1 MPGPCKT
8 LLDRKTH
15 NQCNPNPKKNFMLKL
30 IENLGHTHPAV
41 ADTLTLALEDR
52 VRGRFKAVTDS
63 GREAG
68 IFLERGR
75 CLLHGDVLRSED
87 GELVRIQAAAEDV
100 IEATSSD
107 WLAFARAV
115 YHLGNRHA
123 SMEIGVLWCRF
134 KPDHV
139 LEDLARHLGLTTRPV
154 TAPFQPETG
163 AYHGGH
169 AH

>member
-1 MPGPCKT
+1 MLT
-8 LLDRKTH
+8 LA
-15 NQCNPNPKKNFMLKL
+15 
-30 IENLGHTHPAV
+30 ENLGHALTDV
-41 ADTLTLALEDR
+41 ADTLTLTLETR
-52 VRGRFKAVTDS
+52 IRGRFKATTDS

-75 CLLHGDVLRSED
+75 CLLHGDVLRAED
-87 GELVRIQAAAEDV
+87 GTLVRVLAAPEGLT
-100 IEATSSD
+100 EATATD
-107 WLAFARAV
+107 WLLFARAV

-123 SMEIGVLWCRF
+123 AMEIGPLWCRF

-139 LEDLARHLGLTTRPV
+139 LDDLARHLGLSTAAV

-169 AH
+169 GH

>member
-1 MPGPCKT
+1 MLT
-8 LLDRKTH
+8 LT
-15 NQCNPNPKKNFMLKL
+15 
-30 IENLGHTHPAV
+30 ENLGPSHSDV
-41 ADTLTLALEDR
+41 SDTLTLTLETR

-63 GREAG
+63 GAEAG

-75 CLLHGDVLRSED
+75 CLRHGDVLKAED
-87 GELVRIQAAAEDV
+87 GTLVRVLAAPEDLT
-100 IEATSSD
+100 EATATD
-107 WLAFARAV
+107 WLLFARAV

-123 SMEIGVLWCRF
+123 AMEIGPLWCRF

-139 LEDLARHLGLTTRPV
+139 LEDLAVHLGLATTAI

-169 AH
+169 SHQH

>member
-1 MPGPCKT
+1 MLT
-8 LLDRKTH
+8 LT
-15 NQCNPNPKKNFMLKL
+15 
-30 IENLGHTHPAV
+30 ENLGHAHTDV
-41 ADTLTLALEDR
+41 SDTLTLPLETR

-63 GREAG
+63 GAEAG

-75 CLLHGDVLRSED
+75 CLLHGDVLKAESGTLIRVLAAPED
-87 GELVRIQAAAEDV
+87 LT
-100 IEATSSD
+100 EATATD
-107 WLAFARAV
+107 WLLFAKAV

-123 SMEIGVLWCRF
+123 AMEIGPLWCRF

-139 LEDLARHLGLTTRPV
+139 LDDLALHLGLSTRPV

-169 AH
+169 GHQH